1 LNNDFTIIISF
12 FTSVFYRLDLDV
24 YGTKCGYFSDVE
36 NCRPATACVL
46 DMYID
51 DKANLPWNTKTRFDT
66 YYGRKSKELLWSQ
79 NKNDKPEYLKYRTK
93 RGQQYKLG
101 LDSTGVVYG
110 ENDKVII
117 LMILVWW

>member
-1 LNNDFTIIISF
+1 MLVLVIPNN
-12 FTSVFYRLDLDV
+12 
-24 YGTKCGYFSDVE
+24 
-36 NCRPATACVL
+36 P
-46 DMYID
+46 
-51 DKANLPWNTKTRFDT
+51 RFDT

-110 ENDKVII
+110 ENDKWGLGTYYILAACHKREVII
-117 LMILVWW
+117 PVIESIGARDGNYGVVGVVVVLVVLDLQA